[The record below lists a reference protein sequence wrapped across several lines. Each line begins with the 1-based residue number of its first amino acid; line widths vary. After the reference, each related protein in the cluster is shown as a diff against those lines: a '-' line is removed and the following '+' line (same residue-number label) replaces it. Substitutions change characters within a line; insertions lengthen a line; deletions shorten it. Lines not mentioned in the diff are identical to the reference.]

1 MECDGLKQS
10 LLVDKDGSFL
20 GKPGA
25 ILPEAE
31 FEWDGD
37 KRRGLGDYRLH
48 NRKGTQLTKQSKIR
62 EPMALNL
69 LMLDC

>member
-1 MECDGLKQS
+1 MIKLTSASTILIQSPLRLRSDMECDGLKQS

-37 KRRGLGDYRLH
+37 KRRGLGDYR
-48 NRKGTQLTKQSKIR
+48 
-62 EPMALNL
+62 
-69 LMLDC
+69 

>member
-1 MECDGLKQS
+1 MECDGHKQS

-25 ILPEAE
+25 ILPETE

-37 KRRGLGDYRLH
+37 KRRGLGDYR
-48 NRKGTQLTKQSKIR
+48 
-62 EPMALNL
+62 
-69 LMLDC
+69 